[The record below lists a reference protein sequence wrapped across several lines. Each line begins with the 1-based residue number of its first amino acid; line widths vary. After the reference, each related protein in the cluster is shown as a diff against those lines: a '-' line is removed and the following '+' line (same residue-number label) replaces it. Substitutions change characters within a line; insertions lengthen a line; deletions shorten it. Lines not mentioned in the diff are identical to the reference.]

1 MPIYPDRQGDWGAD
15 GGRVADL
22 VLRQRPPRTLDQAE
36 RGGTQG
42 RGREN
47 DVVEFAHPISDIR
60 NKGSDLLIC
69 CFVYT
74 DCTNPNHIS
83 DH

>member
-22 VLRQRPPRTLDQAE
+22 VLRQRPPRALDQAE

-42 RGREN
+42 RGRE
-47 DVVEFAHPISDIR
+47 DDALKFAHSK
-60 NKGSDLLIC
+60 NKGSVLLLFIR
-69 CFVYT
+69 VVT
-74 DCTNPNHIS
+74 IRAGI
-83 DH
+83 